1 MKNRLELIRI
11 HYHLN
16 QVELGE
22 AMGVSKQTVHNYM
35 TGRNNPKKERLEE
48 LCKNFPE
55 INLRWVRFGEG
66 EMLKDKKTDNILNNS
81 TQSVQVMVDIGEVL
95 KTYFNNIDAIKEILN
110 NTAKLL
116 SDAQNSYKK
125 TIESLEK

>member
-1 MKNRLELIRI
+1 MKNRLESIRI

-66 EMLKDKKTDNILNNS
+66 EMLKDKKTDNIQNNS

>member
-1 MKNRLELIRI
+1 MKNRLESIRI

-81 TQSVQVMVDIGEVL
+81 TQSGQVMVDIGEVL

>member
-66 EMLKDKKTDNILNNS
+66 EMLKDKKTDNIQNNS